1 MIRDFGAIALC
12 ILLAYLVAI
21 AASVDGVFFSGIPII
36 LLCAIVSFLT
46 HWMIAAPSLITSSE
60 KYFDFTGMVAT
71 LLVVL
76 TAMFAL
82 LSSGAQVSIRS
93 VFVASFVSVW
103 TLRLGIFLYKR
114 IVKAGEDIRFRD
126 IKKSL
131 PKFLMTWTLSALW
144 VFLTTVNAI
153 TLIALNPLEPIGIFF
168 IMGALLWLLG
178 FGFEVIAD
186 RQKKYF
192 SEQPKN
198 EGRFITQG
206 LWSVSRH
213 PNYFGEIILWAG
225 IAIISLP
232 FLSGWQY
239 VTLVSPVFVFLLLT
253 RISGLPFLE
262 DKAEKKWGED
272 KDYIEYKKRTPILV
286 PFFGKKNNKLTL
298 PWLLKLLNTK

>member
-12 ILLAYLVAI
+12 ILTAYLVAI

-36 LLCAIVSFLT
+36 LLCAIVSFVT
-46 HWMIAAPSLITSSE
+46 HWMIAVPSLITSSE

-82 LSSGAQVSIRS
+82 LSSGAEASIRS

-286 PFFGKKNNKLTL
+286 PFFGKKNQ
-298 PWLLKLLNTK
+298 

>member
-12 ILLAYLVAI
+12 ILTAYLVAI
-21 AASVDGVFFSGIPII
+21 AASVDGVFLSGIPIV
-36 LLCAIVSFLT
+36 LLCAVVSFVT

-60 KYFDFTGMVAT
+60 KYFDFTGMLAT

-82 LSSGAQVSIRS
+82 LSSGAEASIRS

-286 PFFGKKNNKLTL
+286 PFFGKKHQ
-298 PWLLKLLNTK
+298 

>member
-12 ILLAYLVAI
+12 ILTAYLVAI
-21 AASVDGVFFSGIPII
+21 AASVDGIFFSGIPII
-36 LLCAIVSFLT
+36 LLCAIVSFVT
-46 HWMIAAPSLITSSE
+46 HWMIAVPSLITSSE

-114 IVKAGEDIRFRD
+114 IVKAGEDSRFRD
-126 IKKSL
+126 IKKSI

-286 PFFGKKNNKLTL
+286 PFFGKKHQ
-298 PWLLKLLNTK
+298 

>member
-12 ILLAYLVAI
+12 ILTAFLVAI
-21 AASVDGVFFSGIPII
+21 AASVDRAFFSGLPII
-36 LLCAIVSFLT
+36 LLCAIVSFAT
-46 HWMIAAPSLITSSE
+46 HWIIAVPSLITSSE

-71 LLVVL
+71 LLLVL
-76 TAMFAL
+76 TSMFAL
-82 LSSGAQVSIRS
+82 LSLGAEASIRS
-93 VFVASFVSVW
+93 VFVATFVSVW

-114 IVKAGEDIRFRD
+114 IVKAGEDRRFRD

-153 TLIALNPLEPIGIFF
+153 TLIALNPLEPIGVFF
-168 IMGALLWLLG
+168 VVGALLWLLG

-192 SEQPKN
+192 SEQPENK
-198 EGRFITQG
+198 GRFITQG

-213 PNYFGEIILWAG
+213 PNYFGEIVLWTG

-232 FLSGWQY
+232 FLSGWQF

-262 DKAEKKWGED
+262 EKGEKKWGED
-272 KDYIEYKKRTPILV
+272 KDYIEYKERTPILV
-286 PFFGKKNNKLTL
+286 PFFGKKQ
-298 PWLLKLLNTK
+298 

>member
-12 ILLAYLVAI
+12 ILTAYLVAI

-36 LLCAIVSFLT
+36 LLCAIVSFVT

-82 LSSGAQVSIRS
+82 LSSGAEASIRS

-186 RQKKYF
+186 RQKKHF

-232 FLSGWQY
+232 FLSGWQF

-286 PFFGKKNNKLTL
+286 PFFGKKHQ
-298 PWLLKLLNTK
+298 

>member
-1 MIRDFGAIALC
+1 MIRDYGAIALC

-286 PFFGKKNNKLTL
+286 PFFGKKNQ
-298 PWLLKLLNTK
+298 

>member
-1 MIRDFGAIALC
+1 MIKDFGAIALC
-12 ILLAYLVAI
+12 ILTAYLVAI
-21 AASVDGVFFSGIPII
+21 AASVDGVFLSGIPII
-36 LLCAIVSFLT
+36 LLCAIVSFVT

-114 IVKAGEDIRFRD
+114 IVKAGEDSRFRD
-126 IKKSL
+126 IKKSI

-168 IMGALLWLLG
+168 IMGAFLWLLG

-286 PFFGKKNNKLTL
+286 PFFGKKHQ
-298 PWLLKLLNTK
+298 

>member
-1 MIRDFGAIALC
+1 MIRDLGAIALC
-12 ILLAYLVAI
+12 ILTAYLVAI
-21 AASVDGVFFSGIPII
+21 AASVDGII
-36 LLCAIVSFLT
+36 FYGLPVVLLCAIVSFAT
-46 HWMIAAPSLITSSE
+46 HWIIAVPSLITSSE

-71 LLVVL
+71 LFVVL
-76 TAMFAL
+76 TSMFVL
-82 LSSGAQVSIRS
+82 LSSGAEASIRS
-93 VFVASFVSVW
+93 VFVATFVSIW

-114 IVKAGEDIRFRD
+114 IVKAGEDRRFRD

-153 TLIALNPLEPIGIFF
+153 TLIALNPFEPIGVFF
-168 IMGALLWLLG
+168 VLGVLLWLLG

-186 RQKKYF
+186 RQKKHF
-192 SEQPKN
+192 SEQSENK
-198 EGRFITQG
+198 GRFITQG

-213 PNYFGEIILWAG
+213 PNYFGEIILWIG

-232 FLSGWQY
+232 FLSGWQF

-286 PFFGKKNNKLTL
+286 PFFGKKQ
-298 PWLLKLLNTK
+298 

>member
-12 ILLAYLVAI
+12 ILTAYLVAV
-21 AASVDGVFFSGIPII
+21 AASVDGVFLFGIPII
-36 LLCAIVSFLT
+36 LLCAIVSFVT

-60 KYFDFTGMVAT
+60 KYFDFAGMVAT

-82 LSSGAQVSIRS
+82 LSSGAEASIRS

-186 RQKKYF
+186 RQKKHF

-232 FLSGWQY
+232 FLSGWQF

-286 PFFGKKNNKLTL
+286 PFFGKKQ
-298 PWLLKLLNTK
+298 

>member
-82 LSSGAQVSIRS
+82 LSSGAEASIRS

-232 FLSGWQY
+232 FLSGWQF

-286 PFFGKKNNKLTL
+286 PFFGKKHQ
-298 PWLLKLLNTK
+298 

>member
-82 LSSGAQVSIRS
+82 LSSGAEASIRS

-262 DKAEKKWGED
+262 EKAEKKWGEN

-286 PFFGKKNNKLTL
+286 PFFGKKHQ
-298 PWLLKLLNTK
+298 

>member
-82 LSSGAQVSIRS
+82 LSSGAEASIRS

-286 PFFGKKNNKLTL
+286 PFFGKKNQ
-298 PWLLKLLNTK
+298 

>member
-21 AASVDGVFFSGIPII
+21 AASVDGIFFSGIPII
-36 LLCAIVSFLT
+36 LLCAIVSFVT
-46 HWMIAAPSLITSSE
+46 HWMIAVPSLITSSE

-82 LSSGAQVSIRS
+82 LSSGAEASIRS

-286 PFFGKKNNKLTL
+286 PFFGKKHQ
-298 PWLLKLLNTK
+298 